1 VAKAGGETLSSPPV
15 TPTPPELQ
23 PEPLV
28 VPIVPPRRMRGPNK
42 HKGGLEVSFKRPVG
56 RPRKNPLSPKEKLV
70 GIPVPDEEIDQ
81 PRRWKN
87 AAPKNPSLKLA
98 YDPHPKQQVFGEAI
112 KNGAKIV
119 LFLAGIRSGKSF
131 AGAFECLKLIYE
143 AKKLPN
149 LGYIVTPTVN
159 MGRVPRRLFIN
170 AAGKALLRYKRAS
183 DDGPPNCQ
191 MMPFKGMPAKA
202 YIVEFHSGEHPD
214 RLRGAAPAWAWLDE
228 AMNMKPEV
236 YDIILG
242 RVMENDGVILITTSP
257 STKSHWTYTEIIARA
272 ARCGKCRNFYHDH
285 KYRRVENKLILNDHE
300 PTDLYCDTVGVKPDT
315 SIAVIQCAT
324 FDNTHLK
331 EDLIKSLELKY
342 TLKDHVIARRELYG
356 EVCGFEG
363 LVYRSFDRDTHR
375 SDFTAVNV
383 PPEAEI
389 VAGIDFG
396 VNDPFVVSFL
406 ARVRDTWHV
415 VDEYYWQGEPRSIKQ
430 HVDEMKRRCR
440 LFNRVKRWWYD
451 PSGKQQSIELQQC
464 GLRNIFKARKRFATG
479 VSWIRFRID
488 TINSLLLARDEEGQ
502 PLLRVSRACP
512 GIIGDFESRKWKRYT
527 VVGDDDRVRVM
538 DQKGKE
544 VDRNAGDEPAPGY
557 DHGTDATEYALVSE
571 VVAGRY
577 QIKSQPKQVNYQKDI
592 ILNADAI
599 PVQGPTAKYL
609 ADSLSQHATAL
620 AKPKTTR
627 DAWSFG
633 PRWS

>member
-1 VAKAGGETLSSPPV
+1 MAKAGGETLSSPPA
-15 TPTPPELQ
+15 T
-23 PEPLV
+23 PEPK
-28 VPIVPPRRMRGPNK
+28 PRRTYK
-42 HKGGLEVSFKRPVG
+42 KKTGLEVSFKRPVG
-56 RPRKNPLSPKEKLV
+56 RPRTKPLSASEKLV
-70 GIPVPDEEIDQ
+70 GVPVPDEEIDQ
-81 PRRWKN
+81 PRRYKN
-87 AAPKNPSLKLA
+87 CAPKNPSLRIS

-112 KNGAKIV
+112 RNGAKIV

-143 AKKLPN
+143 SKKLPN

-170 AAGKALLRYKRAS
+170 AAGGALLRYKRAS

-236 YDIILG
+236 YDIVLG
-242 RVMENDGVILITTSP
+242 RVMENDGVIIITTSP
-257 STKSHWTYTEIIARA
+257 STKSHWTYTEIISRA
-272 ARCGKCRNFYHDH
+272 ARCGRCRNFYHDH
-285 KYRRVENKLILNDHE
+285 KYRRVDNKLILNDHE
-300 PTDLYCDTVGVKPDT
+300 PTDLYCDTIGVKPDT

-331 EDLIKSLELKY
+331 EDLIKTLEQKY
-342 TLKDHVIARRELYG
+342 MLKDPVIARRELYG

-375 SDFTAVNV
+375 SDYTAANV
-383 PPEAEI
+383 PADAEI
-389 VAGIDFG
+389 IAGIDFG

-406 ARVRDTWHV
+406 ARVGDTWHI
-415 VDEYYWQGEPRSIKQ
+415 VDEYYWQGEPRSMKK
-430 HVDEMKRRCR
+430 HVEDMKARCK
-440 LFNRVKRWWYD
+440 LFHRVKRWWYD

-464 GLRNIFKARKRFATG
+464 GLRNLFKARKRFSTG

-488 TINSLLLARDEEGQ
+488 TLNELLLARDEEGK
-502 PLLRVSRACP
+502 PLLRISRACP
-512 GIIGDFESRKWKRYT
+512 GILGDFESRKWKRYT

-557 DHGTDATEYALVSE
+557 DHGTDSVEYALVSE
-571 VVAGRY
+571 VVQGRY
-577 QIKSQPKQVNYQKDI
+577 KVKSQNKAALKTDG
-592 ILNADAI
+592 
-599 PVQGPTAKYL
+599 PVVLGGTLPEPTALEKQL
-609 ADSLSQHATAL
+609 TAQMESHAAAL
-620 AKPKTTR
+620 AKPKATR
-627 DAWSFG
+627 DAWSFR
-633 PRWS
+633 PRWE